1 MTPSRDDDLPKI
13 GAPAT
18 RALHNAGYTGLSQLA
33 KVPRAELAELHG
45 MGPKALASSKR
56 LSRNAASAWPE
67 SSDGHIAAGP
77 PQRMQ
82 MPQ

>member
-45 MGPKALASSKR
+45 MGPKALGIIQAALEER
-56 LSRNAASAWPE
+56 GLSLA
-67 SSDGHIAAGP
+67 
-77 PQRMQ
+77 
-82 MPQ
+82 